1 MSEQSVRN
9 GYVQTQGVPLY
20 YQLAGKG
27 TPVLLLHAGVAD
39 SRMWAAQLAQPPD
52 DLLLIAPDL
61 KGYGRSPLPPG
72 LFAYEDDLVAL
83 LDALELE
90 TAWIAGI
97 SFGGSVAI
105 DFALGYPKRVRGLV
119 IVSPLVAGLETS
131 GELAAF
137 GEEEERLLAVG
148 DLQAATALNLR
159 WWVDGPYR
167 TPDQVDGRVR
177 AQVETMQLDAFRVP
191 EPEGVSLRKRAQPAA
206 SLLHTIQ
213 APVLVLAGALDI
225 PDVLQHASQLQERIA
240 GARLVTIPEAA
251 HMLTMEAPAPFSRL
265 LQAFI
270 AEKGH

>member
-97 SFGGSVAI
+97 SCVLA
-105 DFALGYPKRVRGLV
+105 
-119 IVSPLVAGLETS
+119 LVATIY
-131 GELAAF
+131 
-137 GEEEERLLAVG
+137 
-148 DLQAATALNLR
+148 
-159 WWVDGPYR
+159 P
-167 TPDQVDGRVR
+167 
-177 AQVETMQLDAFRVP
+177 
-191 EPEGVSLRKRAQPAA
+191 SLRAAAVKPAE
-206 SLLHTIQ
+206 
-213 APVLVLAGALDI
+213 ALRY
-225 PDVLQHASQLQERIA
+225 E
-240 GARLVTIPEAA
+240 
-251 HMLTMEAPAPFSRL
+251 
-265 LQAFI
+265 
-270 AEKGH
+270 